1 MSWSDAPEVSSE
13 TPAWAS
19 APEVNAAPVEAAPTS
34 LSDVALTGLQ
44 SLVGSGKSMLQGFGA
59 EVAPAES
66 LDELQCGVRQ
76 GACMGCLRLA

>member
-1 MSWSDAPEVSSE
+1 MSWSDAPEVSAE

-19 APEVNAAPVEAAPTS
+19 APELNSAPVEAAPTS

-66 LDELQCGVRQ
+66 LDEDDP
-76 GACMGCLRLA
+76 GAPSGT